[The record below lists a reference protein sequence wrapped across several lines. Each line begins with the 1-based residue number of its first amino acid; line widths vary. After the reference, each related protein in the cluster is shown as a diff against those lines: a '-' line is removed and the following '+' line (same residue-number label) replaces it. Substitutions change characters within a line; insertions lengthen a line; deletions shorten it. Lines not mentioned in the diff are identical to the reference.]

1 MSPSETPVRDEF
13 YESLLGDF
21 LDESAQLLDRLNEN
35 LLKLDEWVQA
45 YEGQT
50 PPRCD
55 EELLHEM
62 FRAAHS
68 LKGLSAMLGLQDI
81 NQLTHK
87 VENVFDAARKDQ
99 IPVTRDV
106 VNLIFEAVDR
116 LGALVAALKDP
127 NAEPVA
133 YEEVLENIHQLLNAC
148 GAERGASTQADAE
161 RALAALEQGVHA
173 LDDAMGGGSGTGAA
187 GASSPSPE
195 GSSPEEPTSAFAGP
209 ETGAKIG
216 EQQPLSAPMDHTATA
231 SSSPAEQTDETLDP
245 LQGVE
250 DEPNLPAKYVG
261 MFIDEAEQTLDEL
274 TEILLGTEGASQRE
288 TMEKLLVLAHKLKG
302 SAASIGLHRAAKLAH
317 LMEDLLQDLL
327 ANQLLLNPA
336 LTDALLH
343 GTDALRQFVQ
353 TLREGR
359 PKTDHFGQTAR
370 ELAATHRIVQASQF
384 GGGRGAGKDLSSG
397 GHQQAGAATA
407 AGSALS
413 ASNSES
419 LRAGGGDSNV
429 SASQPASSLPKE
441 GQSEPASLDSVSD
454 AWRIQAAAKIP
465 EGLRAILGEVYFEA
479 QLPLVGLKARLIYE
493 KLSRLGEVCLCDP
506 PQETLEELDELKKLS
521 FGVQTDQP
529 ISAVQSQLQIAG
541 VHRIVLESWPSQPKT
556 TSDSVSQPS
565 AKAGRTASSVPS
577 AAGTAVGVKSSG
589 GLASAPSSA
598 EPGGAESAKP
608 TETLRVDIERLDQLM
623 NLAGQLVIN
632 KARFSRLNDA
642 LKGVLSGKNPLQTLE
657 RVATAL
663 DAMGRVDGAEK
674 LDPHIQ
680 LEGFRAA
687 ARRLQHDVEDLH
699 KELQMLPRVRQA
711 VYELQEAVHQLD
723 RVTDG
728 LQQTV
733 MQTRMVPIGPLFT
746 RFKRV
751 VRDITRMSG
760 KSAQLVI
767 LGEKT
772 ELDKRMIDE
781 LGDPL
786 IHMVRNAVDHGI
798 EPPEVRESLGKPR
811 QGTVTLEAF
820 HRGNSIVIRV
830 SDDGRGLDA
839 DKILRKAI
847 EKGLVSQADAEK
859 MTRQQIYQ
867 LIWQPGLS
875 TAEKVTE
882 VSGRGMGM
890 DIVLSKISD
899 LNGTVEIDSTPGKGT
914 TMTIKLPLTLA
925 ILPSLMIQIDG
936 DTFALP
942 IEAVVEIVHL
952 DRSSMYTIQ
961 GRWTARVRDAVIS
974 VVHLNELFTWN
985 QPAAARM
992 EKTDKTTLVILGD
1005 AGRQIGL
1012 AVDHVLGEEDVVI
1025 KSISE
1030 NYQNV
1035 PGLAGASILGDG
1047 RVALILDV
1055 IALVEM
1061 ASGRHSVS
1069 SC

>member
-99 IPVTRDV
+99 LPVTRDV

-133 YEEVLENIHQLLNAC
+133 YEEVLEKIHQLLSAC

-161 RALAALEQGVHA
+161 RALAALEQGVQA
-173 LDDAMGGGSGTGAA
+173 LGDAMGAPSGPADA
-187 GASSPSPE
+187 SPSGE
-195 GSSPEEPTSAFAGP
+195 SSSAQTPIAASAGP
-209 ETGAKIG
+209 ESGAESG
-216 EQQPLSAPMDHTATA
+216 EQPAPAPMAPA
-231 SSSPAEQTDETLDP
+231 PSSAAEETGETVDP
-245 LQGVE
+245 LQGIE
-250 DEPNLPAKYVG
+250 DEPNLPTKYVG
-261 MFIDEAEQTLDEL
+261 IFIDEADQTLDQL
-274 TEILLGTEGASQRE
+274 TEILLATEGAGQRE
-288 TMEKLLVLAHKLKG
+288 TIEKLLVLSHQLKG
-302 SAASIGLHRAAKLAH
+302 SAASIGLHRAAKLSH
-317 LMEDLLQDLL
+317 LMEDGLQDLL
-327 ANQLLLNPA
+327 ANNLLLNPP
-336 LTDALLH
+336 LTDALLRC
-343 GTDALRQFVQ
+343 TDALRQFIQ

-359 PKTDHFGQTAR
+359 PRTEHFGQAVR
-370 ELAATHRIVQASQF
+370 ELLAAQQAAHP
-384 GGGRGAGKDLSSG
+384 GGANSSG
-397 GHQQAGAATA
+397 GGGESSRQMGGSSGSSPSASGSASAGAPAQG
-407 AGSALS
+407 GSS
-413 ASNSES
+413 PRPAS
-419 LRAGGGDSNV
+419 R
-429 SASQPASSLPKE
+429 ASQDAAPSGGPST
-441 GQSEPASLDSVSD
+441 DSVSP
-454 AWRIQAAAKIP
+454 AWRKQVTAKIP
-465 EGLRAILGEVYFEA
+465 EGVRAIIGEVYFEA
-479 QLPLVGLKARLIYE
+479 HLPLVGLKGRLIYE
-493 KLSRLGEVCLCDP
+493 KLIRQGEVCQFDP
-506 PQETLEELDELKKLS
+506 SPETLDEAEELEKVS
-521 FGVQTDQP
+521 FALLTEQP
-529 ISAVQSQLQIAG
+529 ISAIQTQLQIAG
-541 VHRIVLESWPSQPKT
+541 VDRMAMETWPPQTETP
-556 TSDSVSQPS
+556 TSAPIAPNSTKSAETARPVSRAS
-565 AKAGRTASSVPS
+565 AGASAGSSV
-577 AAGTAVGVKSSG
+577 AGKSSG
-589 GLASAPSSA
+589 GPASAPSSSEPSSA
-598 EPGGAESAKP
+598 EAAKP

-642 LKGVLSGKNPLQTLE
+642 LKGVLSGKNPLQVLE
-657 RVATAL
+657 RISVALEALGQANGAETL
-663 DAMGRVDGAEK
+663 DA
-674 LDPHIQ
+674 HIQ
-680 LEGFRAA
+680 VEGFRAA
-687 ARRLQHDVEDLH
+687 VRRLLPDLEDLH
-699 KELQMLPRVRQA
+699 KELQILPRVRQA

-751 VRDITRMSG
+751 VRDITRLSG

-786 IHMVRNAVDHGI
+786 IHLVRNAVDHGI

-820 HRGNSIVIRV
+820 HRGNNIVIRI

-847 EKGLVSQADAEK
+847 EKGLVTPADAEK

-899 LNGTVEIDSTPGKGT
+899 LNGTVEIDSTPGVGT

-952 DRSSMYTIQ
+952 DKSNMYTIQ
-961 GRWTARVRDAVIS
+961 GEWTARVRDAVIS
-974 VVHLNELFTWN
+974 VVHLSDVFTWN
-985 QPAAARM
+985 QAAAAPT
-992 EKTDKTTLVILGD
+992 EKSDQTTLVILGD

-1030 NYQNV
+1030 NYRNV
-1035 PGLAGASILGDG
+1035 PGIAGASILGDG